1 MDSKDE
7 TFSVKPKQNIS
18 CLLAYTAN
26 TAPRDSGAQLS
37 SVLLWTLA
45 PAAGYFLAL
54 VLYDHLPSPSLTK
67 NSSPYHFA
75 HHADDSW
82 CVLAASESSM
92 MLWPCASLATCRVAR
107 AMDLKLGTARWPYGF
122 VRDARPTSWLGN
134 ARRACGCG
142 RDRMT
147 TRPDSPWHHFSTRI
161 GANIT
166 FDKVAREWRC
176 KYAADASGGPAD
188 SASLKAAEEL
198 LQSYLPTLKALPNAE
213 VTRVMCGGCH
223 DFVRRLRPVRQ

>member
-1 MDSKDE
+1 M
-7 TFSVKPKQNIS
+7 V
-18 CLLAYTAN
+18 
-26 TAPRDSGAQLS
+26 
-37 SVLLWTLA
+37 
-45 PAAGYFLAL
+45 
-54 VLYDHLPSPSLTK
+54 
-67 NSSPYHFA
+67 
-75 HHADDSW
+75 
-82 CVLAASESSM
+82 
-92 MLWPCASLATCRVAR
+92 LWPCASLATSRVAR

-134 ARRACGCG
+134 TRRACGCG
-142 RDRMT
+142 RDRTT

-223 DFVRRLRPVRQ
+223 DFKIVVNRRAPRRTQLQRATPCSMAWDPPVDFRTEPCADHDAWKASDYAPEQEFIAKLSAIEGVSQVETQEYTCQPL